1 MHEII
6 TNGTE
11 IKQRILNEINNAQES
26 VYVAMA
32 WFTDRDIA
40 NAIINCKNRF
50 SRIDIIL
57 SSNVQNETVKEML
70 RGAGISVHAFET
82 GDSRGIMHHKFCLI
96 DNKITINGSYNY
108 SYNASSNN
116 VENIHISDDLSIYTQ
131 LYSEFE
137 KLRYNIDNKIAVNTT
152 IQQEP
157 VKKVEE
163 PKPKNIIDSFAEQL
177 HNLVYSAVQI
187 DTEEYQRKGFEVSK
201 ESLGNLDIFRVEY
214 DNIKEKIRAYSTD
227 EGLGSKKNILTSNIT
242 RAYES
247 FKNNLEVDKSE
258 KVLIA
263 NRNAELNSKQINDK
277 ISQLKQDKLILESGN
292 QNSGEKG
299 LLQLNKELEKNKLE
313 KKLIEE
319 TLILKEFWTP
329 GNIFLSIILGIIF
342 FYLSFFFASALFKIL
357 FEGDIIKAAL
367 RAGIDPGKPKLFDA
381 NAIVKIYKQEGAIF
395 AFIGII
401 FFLFPVLFSN
411 IKLIGSRNKYLNLTF
426 MVIGLVV
433 FDIMVSGM
441 IATISDEIKCLLEG
455 KKSQMNPLEVV
466 FEIEFWSLL
475 LFGMMPLV
483 ITHFLLEFLHN
494 AYVNSKQELL
504 SAEKNKKIIEFSLEE
519 VGLNSDKE
527 FLKSKIKLFEDDIAS
542 KLNELS
548 KVETDL
554 QTEITSIENKY
565 SEVIRQI
572 KAIFDDFIGR
582 ITSGKIFTDVVFE
595 TVIAAFKAGYVEF
608 LPTYYSSS
616 EVATRVPEI
625 EKIVASQ

>member
-11 IKQRILNEINNAQES
+11 IKQRILTEINNAQES
-26 VYVAMA
+26 IYVAMA

-108 SYNASSNN
+108 SYNASNNN
-116 VENIHISDDLSIYTQ
+116 VENIHISDDASIYSQ
-131 LYSEFE
+131 LFSEFE
-137 KLRYNIDNKIAVNTT
+137 KLRYNIDNNIAVNTA
-152 IQQEP
+152 IQQEQL
-157 VKKVEE
+157 KKTEE
-163 PKPKNIIDSFAEQL
+163 PKPRNIIDNFAEQL

-201 ESLGNLDIFRVEY
+201 ESRGNLDIFRVEY
-214 DNIKEKIRAYSTD
+214 DNIKEKIRAYATD
-227 EGLGSKKNILTSNIT
+227 EGLGSKKNILISNIIT
-242 RAYES
+242 AYEGY
-247 FKNNLEVDKSE
+247 KNNIESDKSE
-258 KVLIA
+258 KILIA
-263 NRNAELNSKQINDK
+263 NRNTELNRKQINDK
-277 ISQLKQDKLILESGN
+277 ISHLKQEKLILESGN

-313 KKLIEE
+313 KKLIED
-319 TLILKEFWTP
+319 TLIVKEFWTP

-342 FYLSFFFASALFKIL
+342 FYLSFFFASALYKIL
-357 FEGDIIKAAL
+357 FEGDIIKGAL

-381 NAIVKIYKQEGAIF
+381 NAIVKIYKQEGVIF

-411 IKLIGSRNKYLNLTF
+411 IKLIGSRNKYLNLAF

-455 KKSQMNPLEVV
+455 RKSEMNPLEVV

-475 LFGMMPLV
+475 LFGMIPLV
-483 ITHFLLEFLHN
+483 ITHFILELLYKS
-494 AYVNSKQELL
+494 YVNSKQELL
-504 SAEKNKKIIEFSLEE
+504 SAEKNKK
-519 VGLNSDKE
+519 LNSFSVEEIELNSEKE
-527 FLKSKIKLFEDDIAS
+527 LIKSKIIIFQDDIIS
-542 KLNELS
+542 SQNNLS
-548 KVETDL
+548 KVEMDL
-554 QTEITSIENKY
+554 YNEITSIENNY
-565 SEVIRQI
+565 SQIQRQI
-572 KAIFDDFIGR
+572 KAIFDDYHGR

-595 TVIAAFKAGYVEF
+595 TVISAFRSGFVEF
-608 LPTYYSSS
+608 LPTYYSPN

-625 EKIVASQ
+625 EKIVAS